1 MYATTTLLDEV
12 AYIAGVFHW
21 SLDTI
26 LDLEHRDRAHFLAV
40 ARAMTAPVD
49 GEETG
54 R

>member
-26 LDLEHRDRAHFLAV
+26 LDLEHRDRAHFLAI
-40 ARAMTAPVD
+40 AREMTA
-49 GEETG
+49 ETG
-54 R
+54 SGESGQ